1 MPRIPER
8 SNALNGSNTPITAA
22 PSVTVVVA
30 TRDRLE
36 LLRRAVTAILD
47 QEYDGSIHVVVVF
60 DQSEPVDIG
69 VPTRPGR
76 TVTTTVNAN
85 TPGLAGSRNTG
96 VSMADTELVA
106 FCDDDDEWL
115 PGKLRAQTEL
125 LATSGGVAAGTGIE
139 IRCRGTASPRHGPER
154 PVTFRDLL
162 KDRIFALNGSTL
174 IIKRDVLIER
184 VGPVDE
190 QLPGSYAEDYDLLLR
205 IAKLGPIHCVREPL
219 VAINWQGSFFSR
231 RFPMIADALT
241 HLLDKHPEFA
251 TEPHGLARI
260 EGQIAFY
267 QAAAG
272 NYRSAR
278 RWGYRAVRHNWR
290 ERRAYL
296 AFLVAGRVT
305 TGQRVLSAL
314 NARGRGI

>member
-1 MPRIPER
+1 M
-8 SNALNGSNTPITAA
+8 
-22 PSVTVVVA
+22 
-30 TRDRLE
+30 E
-36 LLRRAVTAILD
+36 LGLA
-47 QEYDGSIHVVVVF
+47 
-60 DQSEPVDIG
+60 
-69 VPTRPGR
+69 TRPGR
-76 TVTTTVNAN
+76 TYETTVNAN

-96 VSMADTELVA
+96 VAMAESEFVA

-115 PGKLRAQTEL
+115 PGKLRAQVEL
-125 LATSGGVAAGTGIE
+125 LATAGGVAAGTGIE
-139 IRCRGTASPRHGPER
+139 IRCKGTSSPRYGPER
-154 PVTFRDLL
+154 PVTFQDLL
-162 KDRIFALNGSTL
+162 KDRVFALNGSTL
-174 IIKRDVLIER
+174 IIKRDVLVDQ

-190 QLPGSYAEDYDLLLR
+190 DLPGSYAEDYDLLLR

-272 NYRSAR
+272 NYADAR
-278 RWGYRAVRHNWR
+278 EWGWRAVKHNPR

-296 AFLVAGRVT
+296 AFLIAGRLT
-305 TGQRVLSAL
+305 SGQRVLSAL